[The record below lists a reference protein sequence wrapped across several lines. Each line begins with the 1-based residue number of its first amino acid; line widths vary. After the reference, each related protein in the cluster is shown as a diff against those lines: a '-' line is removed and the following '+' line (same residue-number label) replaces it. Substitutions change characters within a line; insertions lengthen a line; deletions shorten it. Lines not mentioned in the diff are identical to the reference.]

1 MLYSKTNK
9 IRESYA
15 VPALRRKDA
24 IALKDAEGKE
34 FGKE

>member
-1 MLYSKTNK
+1 MLYPKTKK

-24 IALKDAEGKE
+24 TALKDAESKE
-34 FGKE
+34 FE